1 MQRSKFARFEA
12 FSGARGYKK
21 IKGLLTCVFK
31 IKVYSL
37 FTNPPTLA
45 LLVCQQVVNAQN
57 LTKIIRWRMEIV
69 LRNEKLMD
77 RIGWRLL
84 HELQING
91 RLSYAELGR
100 RVGLTTPAVVERVKR
115 MEEAGIILGYHAD
128 VDPTKVGLPITAF
141 IRMSVVGDVFT
152 KITTVVKNSPEV
164 VECHRGTGADSF
176 IMKVHVRSVEH
187 LESLIDRLTP
197 FGTTSTSIVLSS
209 PVEKREIRRP
219 DEVAQIAAQY
229 SANRLAAK

>member
-1 MQRSKFARFEA
+1 MARPGRLE
-12 FSGARGYKK
+12 
-21 IKGLLTCVFK
+21 
-31 IKVYSL
+31 
-37 FTNPPTLA
+37 FTNTPMPGSIGIRFPKWGQKKENLSYNVRQNMETNLRTDK
-45 LLVCQQVVNAQN
+45 LLDQ
-57 LTKIIRWRMEIV
+57 
-69 LRNEKLMD
+69 
-77 RIGWRLL
+77 IGWKLL
-84 HELQING
+84 QELQING

-115 MEEAGIILGYHAD
+115 MEEAGIIVGYHAD
-128 VDPTKVGLPITAF
+128 IDPMKVGMPITAF

-152 KITTVVKNSPEV
+152 RITAVVKNSPEV

-209 PVEKREIRRP
+209 PVEKRAVSRME
-219 DEVAQIAAQY
+219 ETQHGAQAAQ
-229 SANRLAAK
+229 AAPRK

>member
-1 MQRSKFARFEA
+1 METNLRTDK
-12 FSGARGYKK
+12 
-21 IKGLLTCVFK
+21 LLD
-31 IKVYSL
+31 
-37 FTNPPTLA
+37 
-45 LLVCQQVVNAQN
+45 Q
-57 LTKIIRWRMEIV
+57 
-69 LRNEKLMD
+69 
-77 RIGWRLL
+77 IGWKLL
-84 HELQING
+84 QELQING

-115 MEEAGIILGYHAD
+115 MEEAGIIVGYHAD
-128 VDPTKVGLPITAF
+128 IDPMKVGMPITAF

-152 KITTVVKNSPEV
+152 RITAVVKNSPEV

-209 PVEKREIRRP
+209 PVEKRAVNRME
-219 DEVAQIAAQY
+219 ETQQAAQ
-229 SANRLAAK
+229 SAQATQRKVRKIKTSPLINTDKTDLNRVAGLIPICDFVPPGLLF